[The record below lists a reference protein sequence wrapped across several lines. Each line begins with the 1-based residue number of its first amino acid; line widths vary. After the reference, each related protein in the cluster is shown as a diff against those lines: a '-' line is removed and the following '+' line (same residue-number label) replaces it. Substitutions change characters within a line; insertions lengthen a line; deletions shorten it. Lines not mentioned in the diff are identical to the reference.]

1 MLLLIVWTVV
11 PVHFATVM
19 SRQAMTQPSNV
30 KKKKSL
36 NRLNKTVNGIK
47 TNFRAFIE
55 IKRPTFLIEGTEIF
69 IHFHLHKQKL
79 NICFVNVL

>member
-30 KKKKSL
+30 KKKK
-36 NRLNKTVNGIK
+36 KFEQT
-47 TNFRAFIE
+47 
-55 IKRPTFLIEGTEIF
+55 
-69 IHFHLHKQKL
+69 QQD
-79 NICFVNVL
+79 C